1 MALGGGGGAG
11 YTAGGNPS
19 GSGTSLNIVGDHI
32 YGNNN
37 IDMST
42 DDNTVFFNH
51 TNGAYY
57 AVITIAAG
65 RNMKSAAEI
74 TTRIIL
80 DGEEC
85 YEAKFDNGANNTLTM
100 PFGTPFKMIIPPYSN
115 FQVKFEANDAADTIG
130 CTIQGRIY
138 A

>member
-1 MALGGGGGAG
+1 MPLVGGGGAG
-11 YTAGGNPS
+11 NTAGSNPS
-19 GSGTSLNIVGDHI
+19 GTGTSLNIIGNHI

-37 IDMST
+37 VTMSSGET
-42 DDNTVFFNH
+42 TVFFNH

-57 AVITIAAG
+57 AVIEIAAG

-74 TTRIIL
+74 TTTVIL

-85 YEAKFDNGANNTLTM
+85 YDAKLDNGVANTLTM

-115 FQVKFEANDAADTIG
+115 FQLKFLSGDDADTIG
-130 CTIQGRIY
+130 CTVQGRIY

>member
-1 MALGGGGGAG
+1 MPLVGGGGAG
-11 YTAGGNPS
+11 NIAGSNPS
-19 GSGTSLNIVGDHI
+19 GIGSSLNIIGDHI

-37 IDMST
+37 VDMSSGET
-42 DDNTVFFNH
+42 AVFFNH

-74 TTRIIL
+74 TTTVVL
-80 DGEEC
+80 DGENC
-85 YEAKFDNGANNTLTM
+85 YEAKLDNGITATGTM
-100 PFGTPFKMIIPPYSN
+100 PFATPFKMIIPPYSN
-115 FQVKFEANDAADTIG
+115 FQLKFLSGDDADTIG
-130 CTIQGRIY
+130 CTVQGRIY

>member
-1 MALGGGGGAG
+1 MSMIGVS
-11 YTAGGNPS
+11 NPVGT
-19 GSGTSLNIVGDHI
+19 GSSLNVIGNHI

-37 IDMST
+37 LAMSSGDT
-42 DDNTVFFNH
+42 TTFFNH

-74 TTRIIL
+74 TTTVIL

-85 YEAKFDNGANNTLTM
+85 YDAKFDNGVASTLTM

-115 FQVKFEANDAADTIG
+115 FQLRFTTDDAGDTIG